1 MVLVKIIT
9 LYYDSY
15 EKNFGDGFYPQ
26 TTFVQGYESINIQ
39 FNFTDGCWQQSS
51 GDPITG
57 FDGNERKNIL
67 NLLNHHNYISNN
79 ILDTLGY
86 LI

>member
-1 MVLVKIIT
+1 MVVKYIT

-15 EKNFGDGFYPQ
+15 EKTYGDGFYPS
-26 TTFVQGYESINIQ
+26 TTYSSGYESLLTGFKNV
-39 FNFTDGCWQQSS
+39 DGCWKQVS

-57 FDGNERKNIL
+57 FDGNERNNVL
-67 NLLNHHNYISNN
+67 NLLNDHVFKSNHV
-79 ILDTLGY
+79 LDSFGY

>member
-1 MVLVKIIT
+1 MVIKYIT

-15 EKNFGDGFYPQ
+15 EKTYGDGFYPS
-26 TTFVQGYESINIQ
+26 TTFVKGYESILTGFKNA
-39 FNFTDGCWQQSS
+39 DGCWKQVT

-57 FDGNERKNIL
+57 FDGNERNNVL
-67 NLLNHHNYISNN
+67 NLLNDERYRSNH
-79 ILDTLGY
+79 ILDSFGY